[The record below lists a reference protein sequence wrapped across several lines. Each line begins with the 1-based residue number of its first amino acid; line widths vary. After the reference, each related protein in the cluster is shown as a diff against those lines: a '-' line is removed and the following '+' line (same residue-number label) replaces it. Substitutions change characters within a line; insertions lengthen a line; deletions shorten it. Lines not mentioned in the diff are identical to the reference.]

1 MQFSTRVHVISAD
14 GKRITS
20 IPGPMAAKQLAY
32 GNAVVVGSHGIRTG
46 RTEGKVRAIKL
57 NADSPSVTWPCREVT
72 VGSYM
77 GTSYTRRAEICN
89 KAGEVIGYQHE
100 LNKLTPL
107 HAELFRQAVIDT
119 TVQL

>member
-1 MQFSTRVHVISAD
+1 MQTFATRVHVISAD

-20 IPGPMAAKQLAY
+20 IPGPMAAKQLAW
-32 GNAVVVGSHGIRTG
+32 GNAVQVGNG
-46 RTEGKVRAIKL
+46 RIVRAIKL
-57 NADSPSVTWPCREVT
+57 NEDSPSVTGPCREVT

-77 GTSYTRRAEICN
+77 GTSYTRRAEIQN

>member
-1 MQFSTRVHVISAD
+1 MQFATRVHVISAD
-14 GKRITS
+14 GKRINS
-20 IPGPMAAKQLAY
+20 VPGEAARSQVH
-32 GNAVVVGSHGIRTG
+32 GGRSVVVGDPARI
-46 RTEGKVRAIKL
+46 VRAIQ
-57 NADSPSVTWPCREVT
+57 NVENTPDPCGPCREVT

-77 GTSYTRRAEICN
+77 GTSYTRRAGICN